1 MLFRSEDMAKI
12 DFEME
17 MKTKIKE
24 AGFYTIKYQF
34 GNDWLGASPD
44 GFVFDGDIVEIKCP
58 YGQRDNNP
66 PVFKTVFEQMHYYAQ
81 VQIQMYVT
89 DTKLCHFYQWTQH
102 GSKLMVV
109 MYDESWI
116 DEYLPRLYDFYLQFL
131 KEIDNPI
138 HLQDK
143 RVKNDSAKSKVDRY
157 FEMKAQIDELT
168 QSSKALLAEIVE
180 ECNGVDSDIDGHKL
194 TKVIKKGSISYA
206 KAVKD
211 LLPDADLSSYMGEST
226 EYWRLS

>member
-116 DEYLPRLYDFYLQFL
+116 VEYLPRLYDFYLQFL

-180 ECNGVDSDIDGHKL
+180 ECHGVDSDIDGHKL